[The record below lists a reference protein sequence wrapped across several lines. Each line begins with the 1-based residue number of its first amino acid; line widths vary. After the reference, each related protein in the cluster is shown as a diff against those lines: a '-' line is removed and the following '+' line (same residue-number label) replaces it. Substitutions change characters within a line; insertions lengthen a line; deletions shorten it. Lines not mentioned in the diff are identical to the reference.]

1 MRKSMT
7 ILLSLFVAAAA
18 FGQVRGTERLQGVV
32 TDKETGKPI
41 AGATVTLGVPSGS
54 TAPLV
59 TKTDGKGRW
68 SALGLTSGQWNVD
81 IAAAGYETSKGS
93 VAISAGQRVPPIA
106 TQLTPEAKQE
116 AAAAEV
122 APTSPRVPKEAVD
135 AITEAQNLLKI
146 NVGDVVPESD
156 GRSHQATADEVKSNS
171 ARAAADLEKALP
183 QIPADTPDLQTV
195 RLQVQ
200 QLQAQAYYR
209 AGDVKKSIGIL
220 EVLNRVDPFSTPDP
234 GQLGRSLLLANL
246 YLENGQLDEAK
257 ALLDKLPA
265 TAVSDP
271 TVYVNLGILF
281 LNKKNPADAA
291 TYFTKAIDLDAKRG
305 EGYYY
310 RGLANVQLKKN
321 AEARADFEK
330 VLAIAPD
337 SPEARDSKQML
348 DSLPKK

>member
-1 MRKSMT
+1 MRKSMM
-7 ILLSLFVAAAA
+7 ILLSLLVAFAA
-18 FGQVRGTERLQGVV
+18 FGQIRGTERLQGVV
-32 TDKETGKPI
+32 TDKATGKPV
-41 AGATVTLGVPSGS
+41 AGATVTLGVPAGN
-54 TAPLV
+54 TAPLI
-59 TKTDGKGRW
+59 TKTDAKGRW

-81 IAAAGYETSKGS
+81 ISAPGYETSKGS

-106 TQLTPEAKQE
+106 TQLTPEEKQQAE
-116 AAAAEV
+116 AAAAV
-122 APTSPRVPKEAVD
+122 PTSPRVPKEAVD

-146 NVGDVVPESD
+146 NAGDVVPGND
-156 GRSHQATADEVKSNS
+156 GASHQATADEVKANA

-183 QIPADTPDLQTV
+183 QIPGDSPDLQTV

-209 AGDVKKSIGIL
+209 AGDMKKSIAIL
-220 EVLNRVDPFSTPDP
+220 EGLNRTDPFSTPDA

-257 ALLDKLPA
+257 SLLDKLPA
-265 TAVSDP
+265 GAVSDP

-281 LNKKNPADAA
+281 LNKKNPTDAA
-291 TYFTKAIDLDAKRG
+291 TYFSKAVDLDAKRA
-305 EGYYY
+305 ESYYY
-310 RGLANVQLKKN
+310 RGLAEVQLKKN
-321 AEARADFEK
+321 AEARADFQQ
-330 VLAIAPD
+330 VLTLAPD